1 MSQGI
6 LVMVMIT
13 NRRKKI
19 LMMANIN
26 ENMDQFNTVD
36 FLCKAKSHRVKKLS
50 LFWTSELCYH
60 VQNSSPPAQLAAK

>member
-36 FLCKAKSHRVKKLS
+36 F
-50 LFWTSELCYH
+50 F
-60 VQNSSPPAQLAAK
+60 VQS